1 MTDQH
6 HDAEE
11 LSYGP
16 GGDEVALVPWPV
28 LFRRRIEKRV
38 KSSDRYRWWV
48 LWTVLAGLFA
58 VNVTF
63 TIFAVALPR
72 LARDLGS
79 TENTLTWVITGP
91 LLAFGIGAPALGRA
105 GDVYG
110 HKRIYLIGMA
120 GAVLAAVLSAVAW
133 SAGSLIA
140 ARILGGI
147 EGAATGAASMA
158 LIFRAFPP
166 DDRVKA
172 MGYWSLVGA
181 GGPVI
186 GVVIGGFVIEEYGWR
201 WIFAAQVPL
210 ILAATVLAAVVLP
223 ETARRNRGRL
233 DWNGALTLTV
243 AAVSVLFALNRGP
256 EWGWTSPFVLAG
268 FALSPIAAVAFVL
281 AERRAEEPLLPL
293 RYLRYRNFGFAIG
306 AQALS
311 NFAYLGGFILAPL
324 LLAKVY
330 GYDERHISW
339 LVIARPIAF
348 SISAPI
354 AGYLA
359 VRMGERASAVVG
371 TASVM
376 ASMLAFATLDR
387 ASSDLAI
394 VGALILSGI
403 GLGVSSPSVAAS
415 VGNAVDEKDLGI
427 ASAAQQVMTQVGVVA
442 GIQLMVTVQASRQ
455 AERGLVGSFRDAY
468 LMGAAVALVGVV
480 CAWFLRSY
488 QRDDATAPAPRAG
501 ASVS

>member
-1 MTDQH
+1 MTGPSEH

-11 LSYGP
+11 LSYGA
-16 GGDEVALVPWPV
+16 GGDEITVVPWPV
-28 LFRRRIEKRV
+28 LFRRRLATRV
-38 KSSDRYRWWV
+38 RSSDRYRWWI

-58 VNVTF
+58 VNYTF

-72 LARDLGS
+72 LARDLES

-91 LLAFGIGAPALGRA
+91 LLAFGVAAPALGRA

-110 HKRIYLIGMA
+110 HKRIYLIGMV
-120 GAVLAAVLSAVAW
+120 GALVAAALSAVAW
-133 SAGSLIA
+133 SAGALIL
-140 ARILGGI
+140 ARLLSGI

-210 ILAATVLAAVVLP
+210 IAAAAVLALVVLP
-223 ETARRNRGRL
+223 ETERRSRGRL
-233 DWNGALTLTV
+233 DWGGAITLTV
-243 AAVSVLFALNRGP
+243 ATVSVLFALNRGP
-256 EWGWTSPFVLAG
+256 EWGWSSPAVVAG
-268 FALSPIAAVAFVL
+268 FLLGPIGALAFVL
-281 AERRAEEPLLPL
+281 VEREAEEPLLPL
-293 RYLRYRNFGFAIG
+293 RYLRQRNFGFAIA
-306 AQALS
+306 AQTLS

-330 GYDERHISW
+330 GYDERQISW

-348 SISAPI
+348 SISAPV

-359 VRMGERASAVVG
+359 VRMGERTAAVVG
-371 TASVM
+371 TLAVM
-376 ASMLAFATLDR
+376 LSMLAFATLER
-387 ASSDLAI
+387 GSTDLAI
-394 VGALILSGI
+394 IGALILSGI
-403 GLGVSSPSVAAS
+403 GLGVSSPSIAAS
-415 VGNAVDEKDLGI
+415 VGNAVEEKDLGI
-427 ASAAQQVMTQVGVVA
+427 ASAAQQVMTQVGIVA
-442 GIQLMVTVQASRQ
+442 GIQLMVTIQASRVG
-455 AERGLVGSFRDAY
+455 ERGLIGSFHDAY
-468 LMGAAVALVGVV
+468 FLGAAVALVGVV
-480 CAWFLRSY
+480 CACFLRSY
-488 QRDDATAPAPRAG
+488 DRVDDRLAAQG
-501 ASVS
+501 G